1 MKIDVR
7 FFIDNSECCEKDHVF
22 KYNTSSC
29 IIPRIGEHIWL
40 ISDVSSDYYMSR
52 YKVIDI
58 DYCIYDD
65 DEIGHIDIF
74 VIPDN
79 LR

>member
-1 MKIDVR
+1 MKIDV
-7 FFIDNSECCEKDHVF
+7 
-22 KYNTSSC
+22 
-29 IIPRIGEHIWL
+29 
-40 ISDVSSDYYMSR
+40 SSDCYMSR

-79 LR
+79 L

>member
-7 FFIDNSECCEKDHVF
+7 FFIDNSEYCEKDHVF

-29 IIPRIGEHIWL
+29 IIPRIGEHIWFT
-40 ISDVSSDYYMSR
+40 SDVSSDCYMSR

-79 LR
+79 L